1 MYAEFDDSLVTGNAL
16 IDGQHKELI
25 EKINDLVNCCEQGGG
40 KLKAI
45 KMLEYLADYTE
56 FHFGAEEKLQQEAEY
71 PGFAEHKEK
80 HEEFK
85 QTVDELHEM
94 LDEEEGPTDAFVDAV
109 NRNVIQWLYGHI
121 KGYDSSVAHFIHMRD
136 VQ

>member
-45 KMLEYLADYTE
+45 KMLEYLADYTG

-71 PGFAEHKEK
+71 PGIAEHKEK

-85 QTVDELHEM
+85 KTVDELHEM
-94 LDEEEGPTDAFVDAV
+94 LDEQEGPTEAFVDAV

-121 KGYDSSVAHFIHMRD
+121 KGYDSSVAHFIQMRD
-136 VQ
+136 IQ

>member
-71 PGFAEHKEK
+71 PGYAQHKEK

-85 QTVDELHEM
+85 KTVDELHEM